1 MIRNQMKKV
10 ISIRK
15 DCFESSD
22 PLTLEIETAPLKDE
36 LSSYPW
42 NNMIEVASS
51 QDESSSDPINN
62 EIKNALLN
70 HELKP
75 NPSYNGIVVVSR
87 KSKLIS
93 NSWISKK
100 VNTPSKDALKP
111 IPSYKRSCFH
121 KRCIRSCIS
130 K

>member
-1 MIRNQMKKV
+1 
-10 ISIRK
+10 
-15 DCFESSD
+15 
-22 PLTLEIETAPLKDE
+22 
-36 LSSYPW
+36 
-42 NNMIEVASS
+42 MIEVASS

-93 NSWISKK
+93 NS
-100 VNTPSKDALKP
+100 
-111 IPSYKRSCFH
+111 
-121 KRCIRSCIS
+121 
-130 K
+130 